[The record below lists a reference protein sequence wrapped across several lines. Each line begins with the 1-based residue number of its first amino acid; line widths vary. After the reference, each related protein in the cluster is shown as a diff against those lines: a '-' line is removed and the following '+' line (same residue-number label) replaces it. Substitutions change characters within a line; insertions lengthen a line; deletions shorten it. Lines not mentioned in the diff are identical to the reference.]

1 MHLLGAGGGVVEQ
14 ELEIGMTA
22 VRKRRRRSSTSRSR
36 TRTTRLDRR
45 LLLVMSVVLAAY
57 VGLGLFRTER
67 QMASYDGVKLG
78 ASHNAIRYLKGPPKA
93 ADAANQ
99 QWVYEEGGTINRIN
113 FVGDNVSSSSCELAA
128 KNLIA
133 CPAVFG
139 VGAGATIS
147 ELLYRLGP
155 PDRSR
160 IDPDGNAM
168 FYDGLGY
175 VFLLR
180 EETITKITHVPQG
193 SPGGYV
199 RDTLWQFIP

>member
-1 MHLLGAGGGVVEQ
+1 MEQ
-14 ELEIGMTA
+14 ELEIGMGA
-22 VRKRRRRSSTSRSR
+22 AGKRRRRSSTSRSR

-45 LLLVMSVVLAAY
+45 LLLVMSIVLAAY
-57 VGLGLFRTER
+57 AGLGLIRTAR
-67 QMASYDGVKLG
+67 QVASYGGVELG
-78 ASHNAIRYLKGPPKA
+78 ASHNAIRYLKGPPEA
-93 ADAANQ
+93 ADAANL
-99 QWVYEEGGTINRIN
+99 QWTYEEGGTINRIN
-113 FVGDNVSSSSCELAA
+113 FVGGNVSSSSCELAA
-128 KNLIA
+128 KDLIA

-139 VGAGATIS
+139 VAAGATMS
-147 ELLYRLGP
+147 DLLYRLGP

-160 IDPDGNAM
+160 IDHDGNAM

-193 SPGGYV
+193 SAGGYV